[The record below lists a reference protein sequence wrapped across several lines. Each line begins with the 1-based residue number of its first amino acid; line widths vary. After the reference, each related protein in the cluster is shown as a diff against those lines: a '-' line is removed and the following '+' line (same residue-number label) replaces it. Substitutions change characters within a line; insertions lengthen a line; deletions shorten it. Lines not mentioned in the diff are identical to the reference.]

1 MNKRFTFGSGGKSNN
16 ALTVIED
23 DRKPTSPFS
32 KRNFIMRTTQLLTA
46 ATLVTALVA
55 GTALLAPVFA
65 QSATPVTS
73 MTTTQDASWLS
84 IREVLD
90 RLETQG
96 YRDFTEIERD
106 DGRYEVKAIDAQGQR
121 VEIDVHPV
129 TAEVLKTEI
138 KRDKR

>member
-1 MNKRFTFGSGGKSNN
+1 
-16 ALTVIED
+16 
-23 DRKPTSPFS
+23 
-32 KRNFIMRTTQLLTA
+32 MRTTQLLTA

-84 IREVLD
+84 IREVMD